1 MTEHDIAGFAGG
13 LSARLA
19 SRSRHVCVFLGA
31 GTSKSCGL
39 PDIATLQ
46 SKILGELD
54 ASDANILRRLLETRN
69 LEQALSRIRRIS
81 AVAAG
86 EDVVDGLSGPA
97 ANDLDQK
104 ICAQVIKQL
113 TVAATDTGP
122 VDKFSAWVARA
133 DYFRPLEIFTV
144 NYDLLVEAGLE
155 KLKVPYFDGFVGY
168 LNGRF
173 RSDLV
178 EADPLDPTNG
188 IPAFFSRVWKL
199 HGSLN
204 WKQGDAGQ
212 QTEVVRLGAA
222 VSDGSVAAIYP
233 SDTKYEDSRRM
244 PFVVLQDRLRRA
256 LAEPET
262 LMLVSGYSWS
272 DDHLNE
278 HFFDAA
284 TRRPRSEVIA
294 FCYDAI
300 PPKLAKYAAL
310 TPNLQVIARDE
321 AIIGGVRG
329 PWKTPALDLPE
340 DLWKGSGVPLGDFG
354 ALASFL
360 ARGTSPTQPL
370 SPALASAAIS
380 TDVNVG
386 V

>member
-1 MTEHDIAGFAGG
+1 MEELKPHDA
-13 LSARLA
+13 
-19 SRSRHVCVFLGA
+19 
-31 GTSKSCGL
+31 
-39 PDIATLQ
+39 D
-46 SKILGELD
+46 
-54 ASDANILRRLLETRN
+54 ILRTILKTRN
-69 LEQALSRIRRIS
+69 LEQTLSRVRRIS

-86 EDVVDGLSGPA
+86 EDVVDGLSGPS

-113 TVAATDTGP
+113 TVEATDTGP
-122 VDKFSAWVARA
+122 IDKFSAWVARA
-133 DYFRPLEIFTV
+133 DYSRPLEIFTV
-144 NYDLLVEAGLE
+144 NYDLLIETAFE

-178 EADPLDPTNG
+178 EADPNDPENG
-188 IPAFFSRVWKL
+188 IPAFFSRIWKL

-204 WKQGDAGQ
+204 WQQGQAGQ
-212 QTEVVRLGAA
+212 QTEVLRIGTP
-222 VSDGSVAAIYP
+222 VSDGAIAAIYP
-233 SDTKYEDSRRM
+233 SDAKYEDSRRM

-278 HFFDAA
+278 QFFDAA
-284 TRRPRSEVIA
+284 TRRQRSEVIA

-300 PPKLAKYAAL
+300 PIKLAESAAL
-310 TPNLQVIARDE
+310 TPNLQVITRDE

-329 PWKTPALDLPE
+329 AWKTPTSPLPE
-340 DLWKGSGVPLGDFG
+340 DLWKNDGVPLGDFG

-360 ARGTSPTQPL
+360 ARGTSPTQL
-370 SPALASAAIS
+370 LPAESVSVTKSEGA
-380 TDVNVG
+380 NVG
-386 V
+386 A